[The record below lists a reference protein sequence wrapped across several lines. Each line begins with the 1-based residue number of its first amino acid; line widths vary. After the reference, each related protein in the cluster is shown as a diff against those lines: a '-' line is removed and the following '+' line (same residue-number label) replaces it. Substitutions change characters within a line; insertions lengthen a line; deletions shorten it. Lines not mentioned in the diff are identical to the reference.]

1 MRNINQERAK
11 AVAEFMESWNCEYLA
26 QAIRR
31 FVHEAIQMSFEAD
44 QDNIKREWISS
55 GYYFLTE
62 ISEILDPQMKKE

>member
-1 MRNINQERAK
+1 MRNINQENTLNDF
-11 AVAEFMESWNCEYLA
+11 AERVGTEYLA